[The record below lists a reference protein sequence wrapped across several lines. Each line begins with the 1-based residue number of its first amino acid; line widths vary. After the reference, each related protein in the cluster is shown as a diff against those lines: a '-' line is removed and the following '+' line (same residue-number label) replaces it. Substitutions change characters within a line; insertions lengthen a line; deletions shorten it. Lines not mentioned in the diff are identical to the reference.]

1 MKASEIFAGF
11 KVFVAKVKITH
22 PYPVFTDV
30 SVFARDAYM
39 ARQILKQQYGAKSL
53 VSNVREI
60 K

>member
-1 MKASEIFAGF
+1 MKVAEFRIFS
-11 KVFVAKVKITH
+11 AKIKITQPH
-22 PYPVFTDV
+22 TVFTDV
-30 SVFARDAYM
+30 TVFAKDPYM

>member
-1 MKASEIFAGF
+1 MKVQEFRIFSAR
-11 KVFVAKVKITH
+11 VKISQPH
-22 PYPVFTDV
+22 PVFTDV
-30 SVFARDAYM
+30 TVFAKDIYM

>member
-1 MKASEIFAGF
+1 MRAKEIFAGF
-11 KVFVAKVKITH
+11 KVFGAKVKITQ

-30 SVFARDAYM
+30 SVFAKDAYM

-53 VSNVREI
+53 VSSVREL

>member
-1 MKASEIFAGF
+1 MRAQEIFAGF
-11 KVFVAKVKITH
+11 KVYGARVKISQPH
-22 PYPVFTDV
+22 PVFTEV

-53 VSNVREI
+53 VSSIREL

>member
-11 KVFVAKVKITH
+11 KIFTAKVKITQ
-22 PYPVFTDV
+22 PYPVFTEV
-30 SVFARDAYM
+30 TVFAKDIYM

-53 VSNVREI
+53 ISSVREI